1 MSPAEWTGLGGVLVG
16 IIGAVSVA
24 LYRRRR
30 TQISGWVILVGEM
43 QARLD
48 DLHKAVIAAEA
59 AASAATKRA
68 EAAES
73 IARDA
78 QAQATRLGVLHD
90 VLVAHVEALWE
101 WIEAGA
107 TPPAPSIPT
116 ALRPYLS
123 LPSLERVTHDAP

>member
-78 QAQATRLGVLHD
+78 QSQATRLGVLHD

-116 ALRPYLS
+116 ALRPYPS

>member
-78 QAQATRLGVLHD
+78 QSQATRLGVLHD